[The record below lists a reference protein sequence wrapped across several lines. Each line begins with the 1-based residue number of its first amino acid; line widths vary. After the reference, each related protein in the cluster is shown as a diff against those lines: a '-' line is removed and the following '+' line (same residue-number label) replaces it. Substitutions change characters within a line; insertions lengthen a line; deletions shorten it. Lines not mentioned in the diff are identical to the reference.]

1 MGDLLHSGMEQVP
14 FVSLQLLLVLL
25 GCLDNLGID
34 TETRFT
40 GTQILEQQ
48 TLAQEYSMRRLA
60 IGTGIPWPCPGYT
73 QLSLEARCLMPF
85 SSLHMLSALRL
96 SREYAQHGNRGAG

>member
-1 MGDLLHSGMEQVP
+1 MRDLLHSGMEQIP
-14 FVSLQLLLVLL
+14 FCSPQLFLVLL
-25 GCLDNLGID
+25 DCLDNLGID

-48 TLAQEYSMRRLA
+48 TLAQEYSMRRGP
-60 IGTGIPWPCPGYT
+60 IGPGISWPCPGYT
-73 QLSLEARCLMPF
+73 QLSLDARCLTSF
-85 SSLHMLSALRL
+85 SPLYMLSALRL